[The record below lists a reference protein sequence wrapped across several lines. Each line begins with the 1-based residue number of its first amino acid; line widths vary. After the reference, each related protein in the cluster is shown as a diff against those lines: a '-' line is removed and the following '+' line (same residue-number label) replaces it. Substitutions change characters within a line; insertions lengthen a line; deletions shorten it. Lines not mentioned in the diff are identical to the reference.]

1 MTYDISNMYSN
12 EQFTISLISRSRVDT
27 RRVDTGNNEA
37 ETGSQDNIAERLS
50 ANKEKIIG
58 FE

>member
-1 MTYDISNMYSN
+1 MYSN

-58 FE
+58 FD